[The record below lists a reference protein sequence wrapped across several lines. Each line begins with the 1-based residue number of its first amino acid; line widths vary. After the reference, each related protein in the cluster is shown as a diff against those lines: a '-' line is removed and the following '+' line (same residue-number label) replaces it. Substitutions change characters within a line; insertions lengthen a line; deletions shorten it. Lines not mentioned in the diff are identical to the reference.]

1 MLIYLCVYLFQLIY
15 AAIDS
20 QIQEIKDTRGNLLSH
35 KIILLSVSNVIEDWP
50 PHTKSKSLLIQT
62 QTVIKV
68 S

>member
-35 KIILLSVSNVIEDWP
+35 EISLLSVSNVIED
-50 PHTKSKSLLIQT
+50 
-62 QTVIKV
+62 
-68 S
+68 